1 MKVIYCLS
9 FSALHTR
16 HDSDIRS
23 HYCLAHTQLPKANFY
38 VSIFTQKIIMV
49 LIEKKKGDKSYET
62 MYTLKKIYIY
72 IKHGHFLVISAS
84 RKSIF

>member
-1 MKVIYCLS
+1 MFPSFISFSSMKVIYCLS

-23 HYCLAHTQLPKANFY
+23 HYCLAHTQLPEANFY

-62 MYTLKKIYIY
+62 MYILKKKKKKI
-72 IKHGHFLVISAS
+72 
-84 RKSIF
+84 